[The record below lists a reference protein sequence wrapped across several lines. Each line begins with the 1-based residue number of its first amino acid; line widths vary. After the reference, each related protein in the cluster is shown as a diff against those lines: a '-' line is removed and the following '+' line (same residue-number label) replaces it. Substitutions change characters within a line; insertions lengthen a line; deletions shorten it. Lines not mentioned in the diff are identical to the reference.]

1 MPRLK
6 DRNKQTPG
14 GHQFYDPVLKYR
26 PRPWASLDEIAQ
38 GLLQARLGNPG
49 LTQQNAWSTDINV
62 VTNEVDAA
70 IAKHCQQMGWTDY
83 VMADVPGGDQAQ
95 PSNFQ
100 QRPQNLRLL
109 QKLKNVAEAPSV
121 IVDFIKSK
129 DEAVD
134 KTLSTLRAKTCV
146 ECDYNE
152 KSKSLLDIFT
162 VSASE
167 AIRKTLEVARGWNLK
182 TEHDENL
189 GVCDACHC
197 PLKFKVH
204 MPILHIRNKMPAE
217 IHERLPEWCWI
228 RKEIDWYK

>member
-70 IAKHCQQMGWTDY
+70 IAKHCQQMGWRDFYTDD
-83 VMADVPGGDQAQ
+83 AGPGGDQAQ
-95 PSNFQ
+95 PSNF

-109 QKLKNVAEAPSV
+109 QKLKNVAANNP

-129 DEAVD
+129 DEAV
-134 KTLSTLRAKTCV
+134 SPEIASVRAKICLSCPHNQQV
-146 ECDYNE
+146 
-152 KSKSLLDIFT
+152 KSLLDIFT
-162 VSASE
+162 TTASE
-167 AIRKTLEVARGWNLK
+167 AIRKSLEKLRGWNLDVP
-182 TEHDENL
+182 ESEQL
-189 GVCDACHC
+189 GVCGICSC
-197 PLKFKVH
+197 PLKLKVFF
-204 MPILHIRNKMPAE
+204 PLERIKSKMSNE
-217 IHERLPEWCWI
+217 VREQLPEWCWI
-228 RKEIDWYK
+228 TKL